1 MYKMVNGLVDV
12 NYKDIFV
19 MNNNERTRGHNF
31 KLSMQRSVSEIR
43 RNFLTSRV
51 VVPWNNLP
59 NYVMQSQNIPQFK
72 RNYDKFMKQC
82 INGN

>member
-1 MYKMVNGLVDV
+1 MVNGLVNV
-12 NYKDIFV
+12 NYKGIFV

-43 RNFLTSRV
+43 RNFFTSRV

-59 NYVMQSQNIPQFK
+59 SYVVHSENEIQFK
-72 RNYDKFMKQC
+72 RNYDKYIMNQ
-82 INGN
+82 IS